1 MIRQLLRLAHAPR
14 WCASL
19 LLVALCAPAM
29 AQEAGNSIAL
39 IDIHQGGGLSE
50 TAARLGDGGYDL
62 SDGTWQS
69 FAQWY
74 HTDWPDLT
82 IEMITQLGNDNGIL
96 WGGGTGERGEKY
108 TIDPSLILGLIT
120 QVHPRPNST
129 LSLTVT
135 TTWFGHM
142 SERPCEADYGPGFGV
157 QTANCRLAA
166 NQMQPEDTLKYLV
179 NADPSRLKLTLSYH
193 ASF

>member
-1 MIRQLLRLAHAPR
+1 MIRSFRRLAHAPR
-14 WCASL
+14 WCASM
-19 LLVALCAPAM
+19 LLVALSAPAA

-39 IDIHQGGGLSE
+39 IDLHQGGGLSE
-50 TAARLGDGGYDL
+50 TAARLGDGGYEL

-69 FAQWY
+69 FAQC
-74 HTDWPDLT
+74 
-82 IEMITQLGNDNGIL
+82 
-96 WGGGTGERGEKY
+96 
-108 TIDPSLILGLIT
+108 LILGLIT

-142 SERPCEADYGPGFGV
+142 SERPCEADYGSEFGV

-166 NQMQPEDTLKYLV
+166 NQMKPEETLKYLV